1 MFNFFEELKKNIK
14 ELNKLDNFNIINLSN
29 KIIYAEGHMG
39 LVTLSKDV
47 IVFKVKGGR
56 VVVEGSDMFLVEL
69 TENTIKISGNIKKL
83 ESF

>member
-29 KIIYAEGHMG
+29 KIIYAEGHRG